1 MAEQNLSTTQT
12 QKQTQEQRQR
22 LKPLTQTE
30 IRLLRLSQQEFE
42 QDVHNQLDAN
52 PALEEYEEY
61 DDGENKDK
69 DDDREYTKEDYDYDD
84 GEDKDK
90 DKDDASTVDDDREY
104 TKEDYD
110 DYSINDYAPDDV
122 PRYYDYA
129 PDDVPRYYD
138 PDSTSEKTAVEGQS
152 FYDLLRG
159 QVSGAD
165 LSDKE
170 RRVMEYMIGSLD
182 DDGFLRCSLRKLCD
196 ELEVNEDLEVSA
208 KEAERVLRVLQT
220 FEPAGIGAQSLQEC
234 LVIQLKSLE
243 TSSPLKAVAID
254 ILTRGFDDYKNK
266 RFAKL
271 CMRFKISRED
281 LDRIYELVRHLNP
294 RPAGSMLQ
302 ETDNHAMQII
312 PDFIVRE
319 RDGEFV
325 VALSQG
331 HMPKIKISSSYCDY
345 ARSGNQSGEQAA
357 VRRQVNEAKL
367 YLTAVKLRQN
377 TLLETMK
384 AIVKMQPEYFHTG
397 ERSSLV
403 SMTQAD
409 IARIVGRDPS
419 TISGVV
425 SNKYA
430 DTPFGIVHLGGLFTQ
445 TFVNQQGDEVS
456 REIVMKKMRRLID
469 EEDKSN
475 PISDEQLAAELNVA
489 RRTVA
494 KYRKIM
500 KIPVARLRR

>member
-1 MAEQNLSTTQT
+1 MAEQNLSTTQK

-69 DDDREYTKEDYDYDD
+69 DDASTVDDDREYKEDYDD
-84 GEDKDK
+84 GEDKEK
-90 DKDDASTVDDDREY
+90 DEVSAADDDREY

-110 DYSINDYAPDDV
+110 NYSINDYAPDDV
-122 PRYYDYA
+122 PS
-129 PDDVPRYYD
+129 YYD
-138 PDSTSEKTAVEGQS
+138 PDSTREKTAVEGQS

-170 RRVMEYMIGSLD
+170 RQVMEYMIGSLD

-220 FEPAGIGAQSLQEC
+220 FEPAGIGAQSLQES

-271 CMRFKISRED
+271 CTRFKISRED

-302 ETDNHAMQII
+302 ETDNHAMQIT

-331 HMPKIKISSSYCDY
+331 HMPKIKMSSSYCDY
-345 ARSGNQSGEQAA
+345 AMSGNQSGEQAA
-357 VRRQVNEAKL
+357 VKRQVNEAKL

-430 DTPFGIVHLGGLFTQ
+430 DTPFGIVHLGSLFTQ

-456 REIVMKKMRRLID
+456 RETVMKKMRRLID
-469 EEDKSN
+469 EEDKAN

>member
-1 MAEQNLSTTQT
+1 MSLQELSTAQV
-12 QKQTQEQRQR
+12 QKQTEEQRQV

-42 QDVHNQLDAN
+42 QDVRNQLDAN
-52 PALEEYEEY
+52 PALEEYEDY
-61 DDGENKDK
+61 DDGEAKEEASGAAT
-69 DDDREYTKEDYDYDD
+69 DDGGEYTKEDYDND
-84 GEDKDK
+84 
-90 DKDDASTVDDDREY
+90 SM
-104 TKEDYD
+104 
-110 DYSINDYAPDDV
+110 NDYAPDDV
-122 PRYYDYA
+122 PT
-129 PDDVPRYYD
+129 YYD
-138 PDSTSEKTAVEGQS
+138 PDNTREKTAVDGLS
-152 FYDLLRG
+152 FYDLLRE
-159 QVSGAD
+159 QASGAD
-165 LSDKE
+165 LTEKE
-170 RRVMEYMIGSLD
+170 QQIMEYLIGSLD

-196 ELEVNEDLEVSA
+196 EIEINEDMEVSIG
-208 KEAERVLRVLQT
+208 EVERVLRILQS
-220 FEPAGIGAQSLQEC
+220 FEPVGVGARSLQES
-234 LVIQLKSLE
+234 LVIQLKGLE
-243 TSSPLKAVAID
+243 TDSPLKTTAVD
-254 ILTRGFDDYKNK
+254 ILTRGFDDYRNK
-266 RFAKL
+266 RFGKL
-271 CMRFKISRED
+271 CARFKLDRQD

-294 RPAGSMLQ
+294 RPAGSLLQ
-302 ETDNHAMQII
+302 ETDSHAMQVS

-319 RDGEFV
+319 SDGGFTV
-325 VALSQG
+325 SLSQG
-331 HMPKIKISSSYCDY
+331 HLPKIKISQSYCDY
-345 ARSGNQSGEQAA
+345 ALSGSQSGEQTA

-384 AIVKMQPEYFHTG
+384 AIVRMQPEYFHTG

-445 TFVNQQGDEVS
+445 TFLNRQGDEVS
-456 REIVMKKMRRLID
+456 REDVMKKMRRLID
-469 EEDKSN
+469 SEDKAN
-475 PISDEQLAAELNVA
+475 PVSDEQLAEMLNVA

>member
-1 MAEQNLSTTQT
+1 MSAQELSTTQV
-12 QKQTQEQRQR
+12 QRQTEEQRQV

-52 PALEEYEEY
+52 PALEEYEDY
-61 DDGENKDK
+61 DDGETKEETAADTV
-69 DDDREYTKEDYDYDD
+69 DDSEYTKEDYDND
-84 GEDKDK
+84 
-90 DKDDASTVDDDREY
+90 
-104 TKEDYD
+104 
-110 DYSINDYAPDDV
+110 SINDYAPDDV
-122 PRYYDYA
+122 PS
-129 PDDVPRYYD
+129 YYD
-138 PDSTSEKTAVEGQS
+138 PDNTREKTAVDGLS
-152 FYDLLRG
+152 FYDLLKE
-159 QVSGAD
+159 QASGAD
-165 LSDKE
+165 LTEKE
-170 RRVMEYMIGSLD
+170 QQIMEYLIGSLD

-196 ELEVNEDLEVSA
+196 EMEVNEDLEASA
-208 KEAERVLRVLQT
+208 AEAEKVLRVLQS
-220 FEPAGIGAQSLQEC
+220 FEPVGIGARSLQES
-234 LVIQLKSLE
+234 LVIQLKNLDAG
-243 TSSPLKAVAID
+243 TPLKATAID
-254 ILTRGFDDYKNK
+254 ILTRGFDDYRNK
-266 RFAKL
+266 RFDKL
-271 CMRFKISRED
+271 CTRFKIDRQD
-281 LDRIYELVRHLNP
+281 LDRVYELVRHLNP

-302 ETDNHAMQII
+302 ETDNHAMQVT

-319 RDGEFV
+319 HDGEFFV
-325 VALSQG
+325 SLSQG
-331 HMPKIKISSSYCDY
+331 HMPKIKMSSSYCDY
-345 ARSGNQSGEQAA
+345 AMSGSQSGEQMA

-384 AIVKMQPEYFHTG
+384 AIVKIQPEYFRTG
-397 ERSSLV
+397 ERSALV

-445 TFVNQQGDEVS
+445 TFLNSQGDEVS
-456 REIVMKKMRRLID
+456 RENVMKKMRQLID
-469 EEDKSN
+469 SEDKAN